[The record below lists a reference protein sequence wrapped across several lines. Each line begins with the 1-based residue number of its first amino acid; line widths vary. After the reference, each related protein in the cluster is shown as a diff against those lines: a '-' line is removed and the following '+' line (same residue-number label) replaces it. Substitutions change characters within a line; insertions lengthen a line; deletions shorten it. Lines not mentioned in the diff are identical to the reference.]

1 MAIEKHIV
9 KIDTVGSAGSATGSG
24 LLVVPFSTLFAV
36 YFNYE
41 ANMPA
46 TTDVTLTLPG
56 NPAEVVALTISN
68 ANTDCWKQPRKQD
81 HDNVGALITGSYS
94 EYLIHRNLLLEIA
107 QADALTDALI
117 ATIYVRV

>member
-9 KIDTVGSAGSATGSG
+9 TINTVGSAGSATGSG
-24 LLVVPFSTLFAV
+24 LHAVPFSELVAV
-36 YFNYE
+36 HYNYN
-41 ANMPA
+41 ASMPS

-56 NPAEVVALTISN
+56 NPAEVVALTVTN
-68 ANTDCWKQPRKQD
+68 ANTDAWFRPRNQN
-81 HDNVGALITGSYS
+81 HDNVGAAITGSYDK
-94 EYLIHRNLLLEIA
+94 YLIHRNLLLEIA